1 MNTDS
6 RASWGTN
13 TGDSVFF
20 VMYDRL
26 AREFQKQ
33 LKGATQV
40 FVCFHNQASAH
51 TFGQK
56 LINLYV
62 FWDYLFKIRTR

>member
-6 RASWGTN
+6 RADGQTLAILLY
-13 TGDSVFF
+13 FF
-20 VMYDRL
+20 MNRRL

-56 LINLYV
+56 LINFYV
-62 FWDYLFKIRTR
+62 I